1 MKKTYA
7 PFVNFLKNFNDDYYK
22 STIKEIERII
32 GSVLP
37 PPAYDKDSW
46 WSFKSGYSLAKEI
59 MKAGWKV
66 TRVHFHTEEVEFE
79 KVNLTAFQK
88 LKSYILNRMKPLT
101 IYQSLVITTLI
112 KTEGASSRKI
122 LSDQIKAYH
131 QGNPYFDHEW
141 LPLYEVLKENGILKQ
156 KGDHFSL
163 NGYQNF
169 NNEQKQEVVE
179 LCEQKIKDFK
189 SKDIKENIQEEL
201 KKIEDEYAGI
211 KFILNQDF
219 AKFLEAV
226 PKASPFQTDT
236 GRSPMNAER
245 FQTLYRLLYG
255 SALQIKEE
263 ALKLRVKDLD
273 LQNNLIF
280 VGGSRNPNDLA
291 TILPCD
297 IPYLEHHIDGMEEN
311 DLLFNVNR
319 QMVWQY
325 AKMIGR
331 KAGLKITVKKVEKT
345 IEGAS
350 ADLFRNSRARQMH
363 LDDAT
368 DDLINLKLRK
378 QFTNTEFKDKM
389 PTIEYLKNWESEKY
403 PFDYSEVNST
413 SQQNWSFDIE
423 QSIDEILMPY
433 TEKELAIDRDVVKRI
448 ILHLKAGKHII
459 LVGPP
464 GVGKTDLAI
473 RILKIIGKKVTG
485 NESIKQSV
493 ASDEWSRY
501 EVVGGLDL
509 KEKFQPGVV
518 TNAISENKWL
528 LIDEFNRANMN
539 KAFGEMFLA
548 IEHGIIQFRPNESIV
563 FQDKIT
569 IPENFRMI
577 CTMNDFDKNLLL
589 TELSYGLISRFAF
602 VPITPDITR
611 EKEVVEKRI
620 KRFVISPKTDGQFEK
635 CKEQIDAYFKFINA
649 VRKQRNIGV
658 RTSIDVIK
666 YLITATMDTE
676 NDDYRWVSL
685 NDALCDYVLPQF
697 DRLDRETIEFVLGI
711 ANTHLNNNYFKSF
724 ITELELSLNRLRKA
738 SNWLDNKNE
747 SR

>member
-1 MKKTYA
+1 MKKIYA
-7 PFVNFLKNFNDDYYK
+7 PLVNFLKNSNKDYYK
-22 STIKEIERII
+22 STMEEIERII
-32 GSVLP
+32 GSDLP
-37 PPAYDKDSW
+37 PPAYDKDTW
-46 WSFKSGYSLAKEI
+46 WSPTGGYSLAKEI
-59 MKAGWKV
+59 MKSGWKV

-79 KVNLTAFQK
+79 KATLTAFQK
-88 LKSYILNRMKPLT
+88 LRSYILNRMTPLA
-101 IYQSLVITTLI
+101 IYQSLIITTLVKMEGTSSK
-112 KTEGASSRKI
+112 KT
-122 LSDQIKAYH
+122 LSNQIKAYH
-131 QGNPYFDHEW
+131 QGNPNFDHEW

-156 KGDHFSL
+156 KGDNFSL

-219 AKFLEAV
+219 GKFLEAV

-273 LQNNLIF
+273 LQNRLIF

-297 IPYLEHHIDGMEEN
+297 IPYLKHHIDGMEEN

-350 ADLFRNSRARQMH
+350 ADLFRDSRARQMY
-363 LDDAT
+363 LDRAT
-368 DDLINLKLRK
+368 DDFITRKLRK
-378 QFTNTEFKDKM
+378 KFTNTEYKDSQ
-389 PTIEYLKNWESEKY
+389 PTVEDLKKWESEKY
-403 PFDYSEVNST
+403 PYDYSEINST
-413 SQQNWSFDIE
+413 PQQNLSFNLEHIVN
-423 QSIDEILMPY
+423 EILKIG
-433 TEKELAIDRDVVKRI
+433 TDKELALKREIVVKI
-448 ILHLKAGKHII
+448 IHHLEAGKNVI
-459 LVGPP
+459 LEGSP
-464 GVGKTDLAI
+464 GVGKTELAM
-473 RILKIIGKKVTG
+473 RILEIYGREKIGKA
-485 NESIKQSV
+485 NFIKTV
-493 ASDEWSRY
+493 ASDIWSRY
-501 EVVGGLDL
+501 EIIGGLNMQNEF
-509 KEKFQPGVV
+509 KKGHV
-518 TNAISENKWL
+518 TNASIEKRWL
-528 LIDEFNRANMN
+528 LIDEFNRADMN
-539 KAFGEMFLA
+539 KAFGDMFLA
-548 IEHGIIQFRPNESIV
+548 IEHGF
-563 FQDKIT
+563 IT
-569 IPENFRMI
+569 LREDEKEVYGSETIEIPKEFRMI

-589 TELSYGLISRFAF
+589 SELSYGLISRFAF
-602 VPITPDITR
+602 VSVNFDDTK
-611 EKEVVEKRI
+611 EKEVIERKLLEEIGGDVTIYDRYSK
-620 KRFVISPKTDGQFEK
+620 
-635 CKEQIDAYFKFINA
+635 QIEGYYNFIND
-649 VRKQRNIGV
+649 VRKARNIGV

-666 YLITATMDTE
+666 YMITSTKNSVSETE
-676 NDDYRWVSL
+676 KWHAL

-697 DRLDRETIEFVLGI
+697 DRLDIVTLDTVHDSIEKHLTDPAFKEFKEEIKMQRE
-711 ANTHLNNNYFKSF
+711 N
-724 ITELELSLNRLRKA
+724 LRKV
-738 SNWLDNKNE
+738 SFLRPE
-747 SR
+747 